1 MTLIESVLIIGSVV
15 GGLMTSMCW
24 NIRRSRCERIE
35 SPCLSCI
42 RKTMTEGEL
51 KMDVL
56 TNHASGM
63 NNVTMNRTYS
73 ETSTPKM
80 NRTHSEGDYNRD
92 IANRVT

>member
-35 SPCLSCI
+35 SPCLSCM
-42 RKTMTEGEL
+42 RKPMTETEL

-56 TNHASGM
+56 KSDMTSHASGM

-80 NRTHSEGDYNRD
+80 NRSNSEGDYNK
-92 IANRVT
+92 AT

>member
-35 SPCLSCI
+35 SPCVSCM
-42 RKTMTEGEL
+42 RKPMTESEL

-56 TNHASGM
+56 TSGM
-63 NNVTMNRTYS
+63 NNATMNRTYS
-73 ETSTPKM
+73 QSETPKM
-80 NRTHSEGDYNRD
+80 NRSNSEGDYNRD
-92 IANRVT
+92 IANRAT

>member
-35 SPCLSCI
+35 SPCVSCM
-42 RKTMTEGEL
+42 RKPMTESEL

-56 TNHASGM
+56 TSHASGM

-80 NRTHSEGDYNRD
+80 NRTHSEPDYDRN
-92 IANRVT
+92 IANRAT